1 MNIAST
7 LIAKVNSNAT
17 IAATRIQ
24 AEEYLA
30 MAQSTLRAKR
40 EENTIRVSKLAQKN
54 LLTLAKGAETLAK
67 GADKVSQT
75 LVELSDKLDAVSKPI
90 IIKPARKVGAKK
102 PVVKAAR
109 KVTSATSTKAVK
121 KVKAVVVE
129 NTEAAAA

>member
-24 AEEYLA
+24 AEEYLT

-54 LLTLAKGAETLAK
+54 LLTLAKGA
-67 GADKVSQT
+67 DKFSQT
-75 LVELSDKLDAVSKPI
+75 LVELSDKLEPVSKPI

-102 PVVKAAR
+102 PVVKAAL
-109 KVTSATSTKAVK
+109 KATSATSTTSTKAVK

-129 NTEAAAA
+129 STEPAAA